1 MRVNLEKDSRTKT
14 ERGWSE
20 KEERGRKEETRVGWN
35 WWKKQK
41 ESFRNLWKGD
51 RIGDKTKKY
60 GQTMMKA
67 TRAKR
72 TWESDEIETVLRI
85 NWTDS

>member
-1 MRVNLEKDSRTKT
+1 MRVNLEKDSRVKT

-20 KEERGRKEETRVGWN
+20 KEERGRKKETRAGWN

-51 RIGDKTKKY
+51 WIREETKKY
-60 GQTMMKA
+60 G
-67 TRAKR
+67 
-72 TWESDEIETVLRI
+72 
-85 NWTDS
+85 